1 MLQPHDFDVKEKSK
15 HKFMVQ
21 SMITVKDAEN
31 LDSIVRAFHFDILV
45 NNMNIMLMN
54 NLHSLH

>member
-21 SMITVKDAEN
+21 SMIADGNVEN
-31 LDSIVRAFHFDILV
+31 LDNIVRAFYFSKWRFYFSKWKHEL
-45 NNMNIMLMN
+45 
-54 NLHSLH
+54 S